1 MLFRITKSFW
11 PDTSEASFGK
21 LLQLISGVV
30 LISVLISIFSLLALS
45 TVETLPQQSELLL
58 SIFAGSSLCLI
69 GLLFI
74 IIRQIIKLFVEKKQK
89 KAGSQLQMRLAI
101 LFGVLTVFPS
111 IIVASFA
118 VSVVDYSLR
127 GWFSERISTAVND
140 SVTIADAYLEEHT
153 RSIRGQVL
161 AMANDVNRDGLKL
174 VQNKQIF
181 DRFITDQVGI
191 RNLSEAVIVDGT
203 GQIIAKSRFAFAIIF
218 SELNRDWLNRA
229 RNDEVVISRANDNTK
244 IQALVKLNNFVDAY
258 LLVGRFIDSDVLQA
272 VDKTRLAVSDYQS
285 LSIRQFDLQISM
297 AAIFAVISLF
307 LLLSAL
313 WIGLSLSSA
322 ITEPLR
328 GIILVADSVR
338 EGDLNSR
345 VDIKTDLDEISL
357 LGVSFNRMMDDL
369 SLTQRQLVHANKQL
383 DQRREF
389 TEAVLSGVSSGV
401 IGLNDKG
408 VITLP
413 NTAACSLLGFTK
425 QKLIGS
431 QIIDILPEFADLFEV
446 VSQGKKRQYNAEVI
460 IVRNEQ
466 QLFLQAGITSEEIEK
481 RIVGYVV
488 TFDDVTDLLSAQR
501 KAAWS
506 DIARRIAHEIKNPLT
521 PIELAADRLK
531 KKYRPEDPGRAEEFD
546 QFLTVISRQVGDIG
560 RLVDEF
566 SNFARMPAAVLAT
579 QELIGI
585 VHEQVHLY
593 RNEDNDVKILF
604 SKPRYPIYID
614 ADPGLI
620 RQVFANLLQN
630 SIDALKENK
639 IKKPTI
645 IVNLVS
651 ESSSAYAE
659 IRDNGLGFQTKNLS
673 KLFEPYV
680 TGRDAGTG
688 LGLAIVQKIIQEH
701 GGSIK
706 LQNHPEGGAQIM
718 VHIPL
723 SEDKPKKDEVR

>member
-11 PDTSEASFGK
+11 PDTSETSFGK

-369 SLTQRQLVHANKQL
+369 SLAQRQLVHANKQL

-566 SNFARMPAAVLAT
+566 SNFARMPAAVLAK

>member
-1 MLFRITKSFW
+1 MRIRNTKSFIQ
-11 PDTSEASFGK
+11 DTNEISFIK
-21 LLQLISGVV
+21 LLKLISGVV
-30 LISVLISIFSLLALS
+30 LVSVLISILSLLALS
-45 TVETLPQQSELLL
+45 TVETLPQQSDFLI
-58 SIFAGSSLCLI
+58 SIFLGASLCLI
-69 GLLFI
+69 GLLFV
-74 IIRQIIKLFVEKKQK
+74 IIRQIIRLFVEKKQK
-89 KAGSQLQMRLAI
+89 KAGSQLQMRLAV
-101 LFGVLTVFPS
+101 LFGLLTVFPS

-174 VQNKQIF
+174 AQNKQIF

-203 GQIIAKSRFAFAIIF
+203 GQIIAKSRFAFSIIF
-218 SELNRDWLNRA
+218 SELDSDWLDRA
-229 RNDEVVISRANDNTK
+229 RNEEVVITRTDDNTK

-258 LLVGRFIDSDVLQA
+258 LLVGRFIDSDVLEA

-322 ITEPLR
+322 ITKPLR

-338 EGDLNSR
+338 AGDLNSR

-357 LGVSFNRMMDDL
+357 LGISFNRMMDDL
-369 SLTQRQLVHANKQL
+369 SSTQRQLVHANKQL

-401 IGLNDKG
+401 IGLTNKG
-408 VITLP
+408 IITLP
-413 NTAACSLLGFTK
+413 NTAACSLLDYTK
-425 QKLIGS
+425 QQLIGS
-431 QIIDILPEFADLFEV
+431 QLTDILPEFSELFDV
-446 VSQGKKRQYNAEVI
+446 IKQGKKRKHNAEVM

-521 PIELAADRLK
+521 PIELAADRLL
-531 KKYRPEDPGRAEEFD
+531 KKYRPEDPKKAEQFD
-546 QFLTVISRQVGDIG
+546 QFLTIISRQVGDIG

-566 SNFARMPAAVLAT
+566 SSFARMPSAVLIK
-579 QELIGI
+579 QELTAL
-585 VHEQVHLY
+585 VEEQIHLY
-593 RNEDNDVKILF
+593 QDEDNQIKILF
-604 SKPRYPIYID
+604 SKPSEPVFVD
-614 ADPGLI
+614 ADSGLI
-620 RQVFANLLQN
+620 RQVFANLFQN
-630 SIDALKENK
+630 SIDILKESK
-639 IKKPTI
+639 VEKSTI
-645 IVNLVS
+645 WVNLRNDWTTV
-651 ESSSAYAE
+651 YVD
-659 IRDNGLGFQTKNLS
+659 IRDNGPGFQTKNLS

-701 GGSIK
+701 SGQIK
-706 LQNHPEGGAQIM
+706 LQNHSEGGAQIEIS
-718 VHIPL
+718 IPL
-723 SEDKPKKDEVR
+723 SGEKSSKGDKK

>member
-1 MLFRITKSFW
+1 MHFRITKSFFSE
-11 PDTSEASFGK
+11 TSETSFVK
-21 LLQLISGVV
+21 LLQLISTVV

-45 TVETLPQQSELLL
+45 TVETLPQESELLL
-58 SIFAGSSLCLI
+58 SVFAGASLCLI

-74 IIRQIIKLFVEKKQK
+74 TIRQIIKLFVEKRQK
-89 KAGSQLQMRLAI
+89 KAGSQLQMRLAV

-153 RSIRGQVL
+153 RSVRGQVL

-174 VQNKQIF
+174 VQNKKIF
-181 DRFITDQVGI
+181 NRFITDQVGI

-203 GQIIAKSRFAFAIIF
+203 GQIIAKSRFAFSIIF
-218 SELNRDWLNRA
+218 SELNRNWLNRA
-229 RNDEVVISRANDNTK
+229 RNNEVVISRTEDNTK
-244 IQALVKLNNFVDAY
+244 IQALIKLNNFVDAY
-258 LLVGRFIDSDVLQA
+258 LLVGRFIDSDVLEA

-285 LSIRQFDLQISM
+285 LSIKQFDLQISL

-322 ITEPLR
+322 ITKPLR

-338 EGDLNSR
+338 DGDLNSR

-401 IGLNDKG
+401 IGLTNKG
-408 VITLP
+408 AITLP

-425 QKLIGS
+425 QQLIGS
-431 QIIDILPEFADLFEV
+431 QLIDILPEFADLFEV
-446 VSQGKKRQYNAEVI
+446 IRQGKKRQYNTEVI

-531 KKYRPEDPGRAEEFD
+531 KKYRPEDPDKAEQFD

-566 SNFARMPAAVLAT
+566 SNFARMPTAVLT
-579 QELIGI
+579 KQELIGL
-585 VHEQVHLY
+585 VNEQVHLY
-593 RNEDNDVKILF
+593 RNEDNNIEILF
-604 SKPRYPIYID
+604 SKPQESIYID

-620 RQVFANLLQN
+620 RQVFGNLIQN
-630 SIDALKENK
+630 SIDALKENNV
-639 IKKPTI
+639 KKPI
-645 IVNLVS
+645 IMVNLKSDDASV
-651 ESSSAYAE
+651 YAE
-659 IRDNGLGFQTKNLS
+659 IKDNGPGFQTKNLS

-701 GGSIK
+701 GGRIK
-706 LQNHPEGGAQIM
+706 LQNHADGGAHVVIC
-718 VHIPL
+718 IPL
-723 SEDKPKKDEVR
+723 GGDKPPKDETK

>member
-1 MLFRITKSFW
+1 MQFRITKSFL
-11 PDTSEASFGK
+11 PDTSETSFVK
-21 LLQLISGVV
+21 LLQLISSVV

-58 SIFAGSSLCLI
+58 LIFAGASLCLI

-74 IIRQIIKLFVEKKQK
+74 IIRQIFKLFIEKRQK
-89 KAGSQLQMRLAI
+89 KAGSQLQMRLAV

-153 RSIRGQVL
+153 RSVRGQVL

-174 VQNKQIF
+174 AQNKQIF
-181 DRFITDQVGI
+181 NRFITDQVGI

-203 GQIIAKSRFAFAIIF
+203 GQIIAKSRFAFSIIF
-218 SELNRDWLNRA
+218 SELNREWLDRA
-229 RNDEVVISRANDNTK
+229 RNDEVVINRTDDNTK

-258 LLVGRFIDSDVLQA
+258 LLVGRFIDSEVLEA

-322 ITEPLR
+322 ITKPLR

-338 EGDLNSR
+338 AGDLNSR

-401 IGLNDKG
+401 IGLTNKG
-408 VITLP
+408 IITLP

-425 QKLIGS
+425 QQLIGG
-431 QIIDILPEFADLFEV
+431 QLVDILPEFADMFEFIR
-446 VSQGKKRQYNAEVI
+446 QGKKRQYNTEVI

-501 KAAWS
+501 KAAWA

-531 KKYRPEDPGRAEEFD
+531 KKYRPEDPDKAEQFD

-566 SNFARMPAAVLAT
+566 SNFARMPSAVLAK
-579 QELIGI
+579 QELIGL
-585 VHEQVHLY
+585 VQEQVHLY
-593 RNEDNDVKILF
+593 QTEDNDIEILF
-604 SKPRYPIYID
+604 SKPQDQLYID
-614 ADPGLI
+614 ADSGLI
-620 RQVFANLLQN
+620 RQVFANLFQN
-630 SIDALKENK
+630 SIDALKENN
-639 IKKPTI
+639 IKKPLI
-645 IVNLVS
+645 KVNLTS
-651 ESSSAYAE
+651 DSSMVYAE

-701 GGSIK
+701 GGQIK
-706 LQNHPEGGAQIM
+706 LQNHAEGGAHIIM
-718 VHIPL
+718 SLPL
-723 SEDKPKKDEVR
+723 AGETSSRDESK

>member
-1 MLFRITKSFW
+1 MTKSFL
-11 PDTSEASFGK
+11 PDTSEPSFLK

-30 LISVLISIFSLLALS
+30 LVSVLISIFSLIALS
-45 TVETLPQQSELLL
+45 TVETLPQQTELLL
-58 SIFAGSSLCLI
+58 SIFAGASLCLI

-74 IIRQIIKLFVEKKQK
+74 IIRQIIKLFVEKRQK
-89 KAGSQLQMRLAI
+89 KAGSQLQMRLAV

-153 RSIRGQVL
+153 RSVRGQVL

-174 VQNKQIF
+174 AQNKQIF
-181 DRFITDQVGI
+181 NKFITDQVGI

-203 GQIIAKSRFAFAIIF
+203 GQIIAKSRFAFSIIF
-218 SELNRDWLNRA
+218 SEINRDWLNRA
-229 RNDEVVISRANDNTK
+229 RNDEVVISRTDDNTK

-258 LLVGRFIDSDVLQA
+258 LLVGRFIDSDVLEA

-322 ITEPLR
+322 ITKPLR

-338 EGDLNSR
+338 AGDLNSR

-369 SLTQRQLVHANKQL
+369 SSTQRQLVHANKQL

-401 IGLNDKG
+401 IGLTNKG

-425 QKLIGS
+425 QQLIGS
-431 QIIDILPEFADLFEV
+431 QLVDILPEFSDLFEV
-446 VSQGKKRQYNAEVI
+446 IRQGKKRQYNTEVI

-531 KKYRPEDPGRAEEFD
+531 KKYRPEDPDKAEQFD

-566 SNFARMPAAVLAT
+566 SNFARMPSAVLSK
-579 QELIGI
+579 QELIRL
-585 VHEQVHLY
+585 VNEQVHLY
-593 RNEDNDVKILF
+593 QNEDNDIKILF
-604 SKPRYPIYID
+604 SKPKEPIYID
-614 ADPGLI
+614 ADSGLI

-630 SIDALKENK
+630 SIDALKENN
-639 IKKPTI
+639 IKNPSIMVSLTI
-645 IVNLVS
+645 EGSLV
-651 ESSSAYAE
+651 YAE
-659 IRDNGLGFQTKNLS
+659 IKDNGIGFQTKNLS

-701 GGSIK
+701 GGQIK
-706 LQNHPEGGAQIM
+706 LQNHEEGGAHIIIT
-718 VHIPL
+718 IPL
-723 SEDKPKKDEVR
+723 TGEKHLRDEKQ

>member
-1 MLFRITKSFW
+1 MRIRNTKSFIQ
-11 PDTSEASFGK
+11 DTNEISFLK
-21 LLQLISGVV
+21 LLKLISGVV
-30 LISVLISIFSLLALS
+30 LISVLISILSFLALS
-45 TVETLPQQSELLL
+45 TVETLPKQSDLL
-58 SIFAGSSLCLI
+58 IFIFLAVSLCLI
-69 GLLFI
+69 GLLFV
-74 IIRQIIKLFVEKKQK
+74 IIRQIIRLFVEKKQK
-89 KAGSQLQMRLAI
+89 KAGSQLQMRLAV
-101 LFGVLTVFPS
+101 LFGLLTVFPS

-174 VQNKQIF
+174 AQNKQIF
-181 DRFITDQVGI
+181 NRFITDQVGI
-191 RNLSEAVIVDGT
+191 RNLSEAVILDGT
-203 GQIIAKSRFAFAIIF
+203 GQIIAKSRFAFSIIF
-218 SELNRDWLNRA
+218 SELDSDWLDRV
-229 RNDEVVISRANDNTK
+229 RNDEVVITRTDDNTK

-258 LLVGRFIDSDVLQA
+258 LLVGRFIDSDVLEA

-322 ITEPLR
+322 ITKPLR

-338 EGDLNSR
+338 AGDLNSR
-345 VDIKTDLDEISL
+345 VDVKTDLDEISL
-357 LGVSFNRMMDDL
+357 LGISFNRMMDDL
-369 SLTQRQLVHANKQL
+369 SSTQRQLVHANKQL

-401 IGLNDKG
+401 IGLTNKG
-408 VITLP
+408 IITLP
-413 NTAACSLLGFTK
+413 NTAACSLLGYTK
-425 QKLIGS
+425 QQLIGS
-431 QIIDILPEFADLFEV
+431 QLTDILPEFSELFDV
-446 VSQGKKRQYNAEVI
+446 IKQGKKRKHNAELMI
-460 IVRNEQ
+460 IRNEQ

-521 PIELAADRLK
+521 PIELAADRLL
-531 KKYRPEDPGRAEEFD
+531 KKYRPEDPKKAEQFD
-546 QFLTVISRQVGDIG
+546 QFLTIISRQVGDIG

-566 SNFARMPAAVLAT
+566 SSFARMPSAVLAK
-579 QELIGI
+579 QELTALIE
-585 VHEQVHLY
+585 EQIHLY
-593 RNEDNDVKILF
+593 QDEDNHIKILF
-604 SKPRYPIYID
+604 SKPLEPVFVD
-614 ADPGLI
+614 ADSGLI
-620 RQVFANLLQN
+620 RQVFANLFQN
-630 SIDALKENK
+630 SIDILKESK
-639 IKKPTI
+639 VERATI
-645 IVNLVS
+645 WVS
-651 ESSSAYAE
+651 IRNDWTSVYID
-659 IRDNGLGFQTKNLS
+659 IRDNGPGFRTKNLS

-701 GGSIK
+701 SGQIK
-706 LQNHPEGGAQIM
+706 LQNHLEGGAQIEIS
-718 VHIPL
+718 IPL
-723 SEDKPKKDEVR
+723 SGEKSSKGNEK

>member
-1 MLFRITKSFW
+1 MRIRNTKSFIQ
-11 PDTSEASFGK
+11 DTNEISFIK
-21 LLQLISGVV
+21 LLKLISGVV
-30 LISVLISIFSLLALS
+30 LVSVLISILSLLALS
-45 TVETLPQQSELLL
+45 TVETLPQQSDLLI
-58 SIFAGSSLCLI
+58 SIFLGASLCLI

-74 IIRQIIKLFVEKKQK
+74 IIRQIIRLFVEKKQK
-89 KAGSQLQMRLAI
+89 KAGSQLQMRLAV

-127 GWFSERISTAVND
+127 GWFSERISIAVND

-174 VQNKQIF
+174 AQNKKIF
-181 DRFITDQVGI
+181 NRFITDQVGI

-203 GQIIAKSRFAFAIIF
+203 GQIIAKSRFAFSIIF
-218 SELNRDWLNRA
+218 SELDSDWLDRA
-229 RNDEVVISRANDNTK
+229 RNDEVVITRTDDNTK
-244 IQALVKLNNFVDAY
+244 IQALVKLNNFVDTY
-258 LLVGRFIDSDVLQA
+258 LLVGRFIDSDVLEA

-322 ITEPLR
+322 ITKPLR

-338 EGDLNSR
+338 AGDLNSR

-357 LGVSFNRMMDDL
+357 LGISFNRMMDDL
-369 SLTQRQLVHANKQL
+369 SSTQRQLVHANKQL

-401 IGLNDKG
+401 IGLTNKG
-408 VITLP
+408 IITLP
-413 NTAACSLLGFTK
+413 NIAACSLLNYTK
-425 QKLIGS
+425 QQLIGS
-431 QIIDILPEFADLFEV
+431 QLTDILPEFSELFDV
-446 VSQGKKRQYNAEVI
+446 IKQGKKRKHNAELM

-521 PIELAADRLK
+521 PIELAADRLL
-531 KKYRPEDPGRAEEFD
+531 KKYRPEDPKKAEQFD
-546 QFLTVISRQVGDIG
+546 QFLTIISRQVGDIG

-566 SNFARMPAAVLAT
+566 SSFARMPSAVLT
-579 QELIGI
+579 KQELTAL
-585 VHEQVHLY
+585 VEEQIHLY
-593 RNEDNDVKILF
+593 QDEDNQIKILF
-604 SKPRYPIYID
+604 SKPPEPIFVD
-614 ADPGLI
+614 ADSGLI
-620 RQVFANLLQN
+620 RQVFANLFQN
-630 SIDALKENK
+630 SIDILKESK
-639 IKKPTI
+639 SEKSTI
-645 IVNLVS
+645 WVNLRNDWTSV
-651 ESSSAYAE
+651 YID
-659 IRDNGLGFQTKNLS
+659 IRDNGPGFRTKNLS

-701 GGSIK
+701 SGQIK
-706 LQNHPEGGAQIM
+706 LQNHPEGGAQIEIS
-718 VHIPL
+718 IPL
-723 SEDKPKKDEVR
+723 SGEKSSKGGEK